1 MTITS
6 SYSPIGLEVPF
17 TRGNNGYFQQTFDTN
32 SQIKQNLLNFL
43 KTKKGERRM
52 FPQFGTKLYD
62 VVFEQIDEN
71 TTEITKNIINEE
83 INYWMPDITIKKI
96 TVSDKSD
103 VENTN
108 GYKLYISLDFII
120 NKTKETD
127 TVVLELQNNRI

>member
-1 MTITS
+1 
-6 SYSPIGLEVPF
+6 
-17 TRGNNGYFQQTFDTN
+17 
-32 SQIKQNLLNFL
+32 
-43 KTKKGERRM
+43 
-52 FPQFGTKLYD
+52 
-62 VVFEQIDEN
+62 
-71 TTEITKNIINEE
+71 
-83 INYWMPDITIKKI
+83 MPDITIKKI

>member
-32 SQIKQNLLNFL
+32 SQVKQNLLNFL

-62 VVFEQIDEN
+62 VAFEQIDE
-71 TTEITKNIINEE
+71 TTIEITKNIINEE
-83 INYWMPDITIKKI
+83 IKYWVPEVTIEKI
-96 TVSDKSD
+96 IISDKSD
-103 VENTN
+103 VENTDR
-108 GYKLYISLDFII
+108 YKIYISLDFII
-120 NKTKETD
+120 NKTNESD
-127 TVVLELQNNRI
+127 NLVLELQSNRI

>member
-32 SQIKQNLLNFL
+32 SQVKQNLLNFL

-62 VVFEQIDEN
+62 VAFEQIDE
-71 TTEITKNIINEE
+71 TTIEITKNIINEE
-83 INYWMPDITIKKI
+83 IKYWVPEVTIEKI
-96 TVSDKSD
+96 IISDKSD
-103 VENTN
+103 RENTD
-108 GYKLYISLDFII
+108 GYKIYISLNFII
-120 NKTKETD
+120 NKTNESD
-127 TVVLELQNNRI
+127 NLVLELQSNRI

>member
-32 SQIKQNLLNFL
+32 SQVKQNLLNFL

-62 VVFEQIDEN
+62 VAFEQINE
-71 TTEITKNIINEE
+71 TTIEITKNIINEE
-83 INYWMPDITIKKI
+83 IKYWVPEVTIEKI
-96 TVSDKSD
+96 IISDKSD
-103 VENTN
+103 RENTD
-108 GYKLYISLDFII
+108 GYKIYISLNFII
-120 NKTKETD
+120 NKTNESD
-127 TVVLELQNNRI
+127 NLVLELQSNRI

>member
-32 SQIKQNLLNFL
+32 SQVKQNLLNFL

-62 VVFEQIDEN
+62 VAFEQIDE
-71 TTEITKNIINEE
+71 TTIEITKNIINEE
-83 INYWMPDITIKKI
+83 IKYWVPEVTIEKI
-96 TVSDKSD
+96 IISDKSD
-103 VENTN
+103 RENTD
-108 GYKLYISLDFII
+108 GYKIYISLDFII
-120 NKTKETD
+120 NKTNESD
-127 TVVLELQNNRI
+127 NLVLELQSNRI

>member
-32 SQIKQNLLNFL
+32 SQVKQNLLNFL

-62 VVFEQIDEN
+62 VAFEQIDE
-71 TTEITKNIINEE
+71 TTIEITKNIINEE
-83 INYWMPDITIKKI
+83 IKYWVPGITIAKI
-96 TVSDKSD
+96 TISDKSD
-103 VENTN
+103 VENTD
-108 GYKLYISLDFII
+108 GYKIYISLDFII
-120 NKTKETD
+120 NKTNESD
-127 TVVLELQNNRI
+127 NLVLELQSNRI

>member
-1 MTITS
+1 MTVIS

-83 INYWMPDITIKKI
+83 IKYWMPDITIKKI

>member
-1 MTITS
+1 MTVIS

-17 TRGNNGYFQQTFDTN
+17 TRGKNGYFQQTFDTN

-52 FPQFGTKLYD
+52 FPEFGTKLYD

-71 TTEITKNIINEE
+71 IVEITKNIINEE
-83 INYWMPDITIKKI
+83 IKYWIPEISIQKI
-96 TVSDKSD
+96 SISDKSD

-108 GYKLYISLDFII
+108 SYRLYISLEFII
-120 NKTKETD
+120 NKTNSTD
-127 TVVLELQNNRI
+127 TLILELQNNRI

>member
-32 SQIKQNLLNFL
+32 SQVKQNLLNFL

-62 VVFEQIDEN
+62 VAFEQIDE
-71 TTEITKNIINEE
+71 TTIEITKNIINEE
-83 INYWMPDITIKKI
+83 IKYWVPEVTIEKI
-96 TVSDKSD
+96 IISDKSD
-103 VENTN
+103 RENTD
-108 GYKLYISLDFII
+108 GYKIYISLDLLL
-120 NKTKETD
+120 NKTNESD
-127 TVVLELQNNRI
+127 NLVLELQSNRI